1 MQFTPEN
8 KAQFDRIVARYPVKR
23 SALIP
28 ALHLVQAQEGYIS
41 SPAIEYV
48 ASLLELTPAQVHDTA
63 SFYTMFRFRPEGR
76 RHIDV
81 CTNISCALH
90 GADELIGK
98 LCDRLGIREGETT
111 ADGEWTVH
119 RVECLAGCGG
129 AVAMQVDG
137 RWVENA
143 KTDDID
149 KILSGEL
156 THRPF
161 PWPQN
166 VGETILLKNV
176 FKPNSTSID
185 VYKQGG
191 GYAKLKDFLQW
202 KPDAITDAV
211 KKANLRGRGG
221 AGFPAG
227 MKWAFLAKNDK
238 PRYLCINADEGEP
251 GTYKDRL
258 LMENDPHQ
266 LLEGCI
272 VSSYA
277 INCKTCYIYVRG
289 EFHEA
294 KVTLEKAIAEAYAAG
309 FLGKDILGLGIDL
322 DIYVHSGA
330 GSYECG
336 EETALLESLE
346 GKRGQPRVKP
356 PFPAVSGLYNC
367 PTAVN
372 NVETICCVPLVLERG
387 AEWFASYG
395 VEKNGGPKLYC
406 ISGHVKRPG
415 IYETPSGRITL
426 RDLVYGDNFAQ
437 GIREGHK
444 LRCVIPGGSSTPVLT
459 PDQLDFGMDFDS
471 ILKVGSMLGSAGTI
485 VIDDS
490 TCMVWVARKLAYFYK
505 HESCGKCTPCR
516 EGTGWLLRLLDKI
529 EEGKG
534 TERDLEILSGVCD
547 SIMGKT
553 VCAFG
558 DAAATPPLSTLT
570 KFRDEYEYHVR
581 EKACWR
587 GSAKTFEEAKAKAA
601 GRNAAGAAQPA
612 AAT

>member
-8 KAQFDRIVARYPVKR
+8 KARFDRILARYPVKR
-23 SALIP
+23 SALLP
-28 ALHLVQAQEGYIS
+28 TLHLIQDQEGYIS
-41 SPAIEYV
+41 SEAIEYA

-63 SFYTMFRFRPEGR
+63 SFYTMYRFRPEGR
-76 RHIDV
+76 RHIEV
-81 CTNISCALH
+81 CTNISCALN
-90 GADELIGK
+90 GADELIAK

-119 RVECLAGCGG
+119 RAECLAGCGG
-129 AVAMQVDG
+129 AVCMQVDG

-143 KTDDID
+143 GTEDIE
-149 KILSGEL
+149 KILSGDLEY
-156 THRPF
+156 RPF
-161 PWPQN
+161 AWPKSA
-166 VGETILLKNV
+166 GETILLKNV
-176 FKPNSTSID
+176 FKEDSATID

-191 GYAKLKDFLQW
+191 GYAKLKEFLQW
-202 KPDAITDAV
+202 KPEAITEAV

-227 MKWAFLAKNDK
+227 MKWSFLAKNDK

-266 LLEGCI
+266 LIEGCI

-277 INCKTCYIYVRG
+277 INCRTCYIYVRG
-289 EFHEA
+289 EFHQA
-294 KVTLEKAIAEAYAAG
+294 KATLEKAIAEAYAAG
-309 FLGKDILGLGIDL
+309 YLGKNILGLGIDL
-322 DIYVHSGA
+322 EMYVHSGA

-372 NVETICCVPLVLERG
+372 NVETICCVPLILDRG

-406 ISGHVKRPG
+406 VSGHVKRPG
-415 IYETPSGRITL
+415 IFETPSGRITL
-426 RDLVYGDNFAQ
+426 RDLVYGADFAQ
-437 GIREGHK
+437 GLREGRK
-444 LRCVIPGGSSTPVLT
+444 LRCVIPGGSSTPVFT
-459 PDQLDFGMDFDS
+459 PDQLDVPLDFDS
-471 ILKVGSMLGSAGTI
+471 VMKAGSMLGSAGTI

-490 TCMVWVARKLAYFYK
+490 ACMVWVARKLAYFYK
-505 HESCGKCTPCR
+505 HESCGKCSPCR
-516 EGTGWLLRLLDKI
+516 EGTGWLLRLVDKV
-529 EEGKG
+529 EEGRG
-534 TERDLEILSGVCD
+534 TERDLEIIASVCD
-547 SIMGKT
+547 SIAGKT

-581 EKACWR
+581 EKGCWR
-587 GSAKTFEEAKAKAA
+587 RVAKTFEEAKAMAA
-601 GRNAAGAAQPA
+601 RAQPA

>member
-1 MQFTPEN
+1 MQFTAPN
-8 KAQFDRIVARYPVKR
+8 KTQFDRILARYPVKR

-48 ASLLELTPAQVHDTA
+48 ASLLDLTPAQVHDTA

-76 RHIDV
+76 RQIEV
-81 CTNISCALH
+81 CTNISCALN

-119 RVECLAGCGG
+119 RGECLAGCGG
-129 AVAMQVDG
+129 AVCMQVDG

-143 KTDDID
+143 QTSDIE

-156 THRPF
+156 EYRPF
-161 PWPQN
+161 AWPKN
-166 VGETILLKNV
+166 EGETILLKNV
-176 FKPNSTSID
+176 FKENSTSID

-191 GYAKLKDFLQW
+191 GYGKLKDFLQW
-202 KPDAITDAV
+202 KPDAIIDAV

-289 EFHEA
+289 EFHQA
-294 KVTLEKAIAEAYAAG
+294 KATLEKAIDEAYAAG
-309 FLGKDILGLGIDL
+309 FLGKNILGLGIDL
-322 DIYVHSGA
+322 DIFVHTGA

-372 NVETICCVPLVLERG
+372 NVETICCVPLVLDRG

-415 IYETPSGRITL
+415 IFETPSGRITL

-459 PDQLDFGMDFDS
+459 PDQLDFNMDFDS

-505 HESCGKCTPCR
+505 HESCGKCSPCR

-534 TERDLEILSGVCD
+534 SERDLEILSGVCD

-558 DAAATPPLSTLT
+558 DAAATPPMSTLT

-581 EKACWR
+581 EKRCW
-587 GSAKTFEEAKAKAA
+587 KTVAATFAEAAA
-601 GRNAAGAAQPA
+601 LAGQAAGAPA
-612 AAT
+612 

>member
-8 KAQFDRIVARYPVKR
+8 KAEFDRVLARYPVKR
-23 SALIP
+23 SALLP
-28 ALHLVQAQEGYIS
+28 TLHLIQEQEGYIT
-41 SPAIEYV
+41 PDGIEYA

-63 SFYTMFRFRPEGR
+63 SFYTMYRFRPEGR
-76 RHIDV
+76 KHIDV
-81 CTNISCALH
+81 CTNISCALN
-90 GADELIGK
+90 GADDVLAR

-119 RVECLAGCGG
+119 RAECLAGCGG
-129 AVAMQVDG
+129 AVACQVDG

-143 KTDDID
+143 TVDDVD
-149 KILSGEL
+149 AILSGTL
-156 THRPF
+156 ASRPF
-161 PWPQN
+161 AYPPSA
-166 VGETILLKNV
+166 GETILLRNV
-176 FKPNSTSID
+176 FKKDSASID
-185 VYKQGG
+185 VYRQGG
-191 GYAKLKDFLQW
+191 GYARLKELLQI
-202 KPDAITDAV
+202 KPDAITEAV

-227 MKWAFLAKNDK
+227 LKWGFLAKNDK
-238 PRYLCINADEGEP
+238 PRYLCVNADEGEP

-258 LMENDPHQ
+258 ILERDPHS
-266 LLEGCI
+266 LIEGCI

-289 EFHEA
+289 EFYEA
-294 KVTLEKAIAEAYAAG
+294 KAVLEKAIAEAYAAG
-309 FLGKDILGLGIDL
+309 LLGKNILGLGLDL
-322 DIYVHSGA
+322 DIYVHRGA

-372 NVETICCVPLVLERG
+372 NVETICCVPILLERG

-406 ISGHVKRPG
+406 VSGHVKRPG
-415 IYETPSGRITL
+415 VFETPSGKITL
-426 RDLVYGDNFAQ
+426 RDLVYGKDFGQ
-437 GIREGHK
+437 GLREGRS
-444 LRCVIPGGSSTPVLT
+444 LRCVIPGGSSTPVFT
-459 PDQLDFGMDFDS
+459 ADQLDVPLDFDS
-471 ILKVGSMLGSAGTI
+471 IAKAGSMLGSAGTI

-490 TCMVWVARKLAYFYK
+490 ACMVWVARRLAYFYK
-505 HESCGKCTPCR
+505 HESCGKCSPCR

-534 TERDLEILSGVCD
+534 TERDLETLNTVCD
-547 SIMGKT
+547 SIAGKT

-558 DAAATPPLSTLT
+558 DAAATPPFTTLA
-570 KFRDEYEYHVR
+570 RYREEYEYHVR
-581 EKACWR
+581 QKGCWR
-587 GSAKTFEEAKAKAA
+587 RVARTFEEARAK
-601 GRNAAGAAQPA
+601 AGAAAAAQTA

>member
-1 MQFTPEN
+1 MQFTPDN
-8 KAQFDRIVARYPVKR
+8 KARFDRILARYPVKR
-23 SALIP
+23 SALLP
-28 ALHLVQAQEGYIS
+28 ALHLIQDQEGYIS
-41 SPAIEYV
+41 SEAIEYA
-48 ASLLELTPAQVHDTA
+48 ASLLELSPAQVHDTA
-63 SFYTMFRFRPEGR
+63 SFYTMYRFRPEGR
-76 RHIDV
+76 RHIEV
-81 CTNISCALH
+81 CTNISCALN
-90 GADELIGK
+90 GADDVLAK

-119 RVECLAGCGG
+119 RAECLAGCGG
-129 AVAMQVDG
+129 AVSCLVDG
-137 RWVENA
+137 RWVEN
-143 KTDDID
+143 TTTGDID
-149 KILSGEL
+149 KILSREL
-156 THRPF
+156 TERPF
-161 PWPQN
+161 PFPKST
-166 VGETILLKNV
+166 GETILLRNV
-176 FKPNSTSID
+176 FKEGSPTLD
-185 VYKQGG
+185 VYRQGG
-191 GYAKLKDFLQW
+191 GYAKLKDFLQIA
-202 KPDAITDAV
+202 PDAITDAV

-227 MKWAFLAKNDK
+227 MKWGFLAKNDK
-238 PRYLCINADEGEP
+238 PRYLCVNADEGEP

-258 LMENDPHQ
+258 ILERDPHS

-277 INCKTCYIYVRG
+277 INCRTCYIYLRG
-289 EFHEA
+289 EFYQA
-294 KVTLEKAIAEAYAAG
+294 KATLEKAIEEAYAAG
-309 FLGKDILGLGIDL
+309 LLGKNILGLGIDL

-372 NVETICCVPLVLERG
+372 NVETICCVPLILDRG

-406 ISGHVKRPG
+406 VSGHVKRPG
-415 IYETPSGRITL
+415 IFETPSGRITV
-426 RDLVYGDNFAQ
+426 RDLVFGESFGQ
-437 GIREGHK
+437 GLREGRK
-444 LRCVIPGGSSTPVLT
+444 LRCVIPGGSSTPVFT
-459 PDQLDFGMDFDS
+459 PDQLDVGLDFDS
-471 ILKVGSMLGSAGTI
+471 IAKAGSMLGSAGTI

-490 TCMVWVARKLAYFYK
+490 ACMVWVARKLAYFYK
-505 HESCGKCTPCR
+505 HESCGKCSPCR

-534 TERDLEILSGVCD
+534 TGRDLETLTTVCD
-547 SIMGKT
+547 SIAGKT

-570 KFRDEYEYHVR
+570 KYRDEYEYHVR
-581 EKACWR
+581 EKGCWR
-587 GSAKTFEEAKAKAA
+587 RVARTFEEAKAKA
-601 GRNAAGAAQPA
+601 GSVQPA
-612 AAT
+612 AAAT

>member
-1 MQFTPEN
+1 VQFTPEN
-8 KAQFDRIVARYPVKR
+8 KKTFDRILARYPVKR
-23 SALIP
+23 SALLP
-28 ALHLVQAQEGYIS
+28 ALHLVQEQEGYITTE
-41 SPAIEYV
+41 AIDYL
-48 ASLLELTPAQVHDTA
+48 ASLLDLSPAQVHDTA
-63 SFYTMFRFRPEGR
+63 SFYTMYRFRPEGR
-76 RHIDV
+76 RHIEV
-81 CTNISCALH
+81 CTNISCALN
-90 GADELIGK
+90 GADELIAK
-98 LCDRLGIREGETT
+98 LCDRLGIRAGETS

-119 RVECLAGCGG
+119 RGECLAGCGG
-129 AVAMQVDG
+129 AVCMQVDG

-143 KTDDID
+143 KTDDIE
-149 KILSGEL
+149 KVLSGDL
-156 THRPF
+156 NYRPF
-161 PWPQN
+161 PWPKSQ
-166 VGETILLKNV
+166 GETILLKNV
-176 FKPNSTSID
+176 FKTDSASIQT
-185 VYKQGG
+185 YRQGG

-202 KPDAITDAV
+202 KPDAITEAV

-227 MKWAFLAKNDK
+227 MKWSFLAKNDK

-258 LMENDPHQ
+258 ILERDPHS

-277 INCKTCYIYVRG
+277 IHCKTCYIYIRG
-289 EFHEA
+289 EFHQA
-294 KVTLEKAIAEAYAAG
+294 KATVEKAIEEAYAAG
-309 FLGKDILGLGIDL
+309 YLGKNILGLGIDL
-322 DIYVHSGA
+322 DVYVHSGA

-372 NVETICCVPLVLERG
+372 NVETICCVPLILDRG

-406 ISGHVKRPG
+406 VSGHVKRPG
-415 IYETPSGRITL
+415 VFETPSGKITL
-426 RDLVYGDNFAQ
+426 RDLVYDQRFGQ
-437 GIREGHK
+437 GLREGRT
-444 LRCVIPGGSSTPVLT
+444 LRCVIPGGSSTPVFT
-459 PDQLDFGMDFDS
+459 PDQLDVALDFDS
-471 ILKVGSMLGSAGTI
+471 VLKAGSMLGSAGTI

-490 TCMVWVARKLAYFYK
+490 ACMVWVARKLAYFYQ
-505 HESCGKCTPCR
+505 HESCGKCSPCR

-529 EEGKG
+529 EEGRG
-534 TERDLEILSGVCD
+534 VERDLEILSNVCD

-558 DAAATPPLSTLT
+558 DAAATPPLSTLS

-581 EKACWR
+581 EKGCWR
-587 GSAKTFEEAKAKAA
+587 RVATTFEEAKAKLSA
-601 GRNAAGAAQPA
+601 RQPA
-612 AAT
+612 AAAT

>member
-1 MQFTPEN
+1 MEFTAEN
-8 KAQFDRIVARYPVKR
+8 KARFDRILARYPVKR

-28 ALHLVQAQEGYIS
+28 TLHLIQEQEGFLS
-41 SPAIEYV
+41 SPALEYA

-76 RHIDV
+76 RHIEV
-81 CTNISCALH
+81 CTNISCALN
-90 GADELIGK
+90 GADELMAK
-98 LCDRLGIREGETT
+98 LCGRLGIRAGETT
-111 ADGEWTVH
+111 ADGEWTVQG
-119 RVECLAGCGG
+119 VECLAGCGG
-129 AVAMQVDG
+129 AVCAQVDG
-137 RWVENA
+137 QWVEGLR
-143 KTDDID
+143 TDDIE

-156 THRPF
+156 EYRPF
-161 PWPQN
+161 AWPKN

-176 FKPNSTSID
+176 YKKDSASIE

-191 GYAKLKDFLQW
+191 GYAKLKEMLQW
-202 KPDAITDAV
+202 KPEAIIDAV

-227 MKWAFLAKNDK
+227 MKWSFLAKNDK
-238 PRYLCINADEGEP
+238 PRYLCVNADEGEP

-289 EFHEA
+289 EFHQA
-294 KVTLEKAIAEAYAAG
+294 QATLEKAIAEAYAG
-309 FLGKDILGLGIDL
+309 GYLGKNILGLGIDL

-356 PFPAVSGLYNC
+356 PFPAVSGLYDC

-372 NVETICCVPLVLERG
+372 NVETICCVPLILERG

-415 IYETPSGRITL
+415 IFETPSGRITM
-426 RDLVYGDNFAQ
+426 RDLVYGENFAQ
-437 GIREGHK
+437 GMREGHK

-459 PDQLDFGMDFDS
+459 PDQLDFNLDFDS

-490 TCMVWVARKLAYFYK
+490 ACMVWVARKLAYFYK
-505 HESCGKCTPCR
+505 HESCGKCSPCR

-529 EEGKG
+529 EEGQG
-534 TERDLEILSGVCD
+534 TPRDLEILSTVCD

-570 KFRDEYEYHVR
+570 RFRDEYEYHVR
-581 EKACWR
+581 EKGCWR
-587 GSAKTFEEAKAKAA
+587 RVAKTFEEVKSKA
-601 GRNAAGAAQPA
+601 GSGQPA

>member
-1 MQFTPEN
+1 MQFTPDN
-8 KAQFDRIVARYPVKR
+8 KARFDRIYARYPVKR

-28 ALHLVQAQEGYIS
+28 TLFLIQEQEGYITTEG
-41 SPAIEYV
+41 IEY
-48 ASLLELTPAQVHDTA
+48 AAQLLELTPAQVHDTA

-76 RHIDV
+76 RHIEV
-81 CTNISCALH
+81 CTNISCALN
-90 GADELIGK
+90 GADEVIAK
-98 LCDRLGIREGETT
+98 VCERLGIQEGETT

-129 AVAMQVDG
+129 AVSCQVDG
-137 RWVENA
+137 RWVENV
-143 KTDDID
+143 TVDDVD
-149 KILSGEL
+149 ALVSGKL
-156 THRPF
+156 TERPF
-161 PWPQN
+161 AFPPN
-166 VGETILLKNV
+166 VGETILLRNV
-176 FKPNSTSID
+176 FKEDSASID
-185 VYKQGG
+185 TYKKGG
-191 GYAKLKDFLQW
+191 GYSKLKDFLQV
-202 KPDAITDAV
+202 PRDQITDMV

-227 MKWAFLAKNDK
+227 MKWSFLAKNDK
-238 PRYLCINADEGEP
+238 PRYLCVNADEGEP

-258 LMENDPHQ
+258 LMEQDPHS
-266 LLEGCI
+266 LIEGCI

-289 EFHEA
+289 EFFKA
-294 KVTLEKAIAEAYAAG
+294 KATLEKAIEEAYAAG
-309 FLGKDILGLGIDL
+309 FLGKNILGLGIDL
-322 DIYVHSGA
+322 DIYVHTGA

-372 NVETICCVPLVLERG
+372 NVETIVCVPLILERG

-415 IYETPSGRITL
+415 IFETPSGKITM
-426 RDLVYGDNFAQ
+426 RDLVFGKDFAQ
-437 GIREGHK
+437 GMREGRK

-459 PDQLDFGMDFDS
+459 PDQLDFALDFDS

-490 TCMVWVARKLAYFYK
+490 ACMVWVARKLAYFYK
-505 HESCGKCTPCR
+505 HESCGKCSPCR
-516 EGTGWLLRLLDKI
+516 EGTGWLLRLVDRI
-529 EEGKG
+529 ESGQG
-534 TERDLEILSGVCD
+534 TERDLEIIATVCD
-547 SIMGKT
+547 SIAGKT

-581 EKACWR
+581 NKGCWR
-587 GSAKTFEEAKAKAA
+587 RVAKTFEEARA
-601 GRNAAGAAQPA
+601 REGAPA
-612 AAT
+612 AMATTSAAS

>member
-8 KAQFDRIVARYPVKR
+8 KSRFDRILARYPVKR
-23 SALIP
+23 SALLP
-28 ALHLVQAQEGYIS
+28 TLHLIQDQEGYITTEG
-41 SPAIEYV
+41 IEYA

-63 SFYTMFRFRPEGR
+63 SFYTMYRFRPEGR
-76 RHIDV
+76 RHIEV
-81 CTNISCALH
+81 CTNISCALN
-90 GADELIGK
+90 GADELIAK
-98 LCDRLGIREGETT
+98 LCDRLGIREGETS

-119 RVECLAGCGG
+119 RGECLAGCGG
-129 AVAMQVDG
+129 AVCMQVDG

-143 KTDDID
+143 KTDDIE
-149 KILSGEL
+149 KVLSGDL
-156 THRPF
+156 KYRPF
-161 PWPQN
+161 PWPESQ
-166 VGETILLKNV
+166 GETILLKNV
-176 FKPNSTSID
+176 FKTDSASIQA
-185 VYKQGG
+185 YRQGG

-202 KPDAITDAV
+202 KPDAITEAV

-227 MKWAFLAKNDK
+227 MKWSFLAKNDK

-258 LMENDPHQ
+258 ILESDPHQ

-277 INCKTCYIYVRG
+277 INCKTCYIYIRG
-289 EFHEA
+289 EFHQA
-294 KVTLEKAIAEAYAAG
+294 KAAVERAIEEAYAAG
-309 FLGKDILGLGIDL
+309 YLGKNILGLGIDL

-372 NVETICCVPLVLERG
+372 NVETICCVPVILDRG
-387 AEWFASYG
+387 AEWFAAYG

-406 ISGHVKRPG
+406 VSGHVQRPG
-415 IYETPSGRITL
+415 VFETPSGKITL
-426 RDLVYGDNFAQ
+426 RDLVYGERFGQ
-437 GIREGHK
+437 GLREGRK
-444 LRCVIPGGSSTPVLT
+444 LRCVIPGGSSTPVFT
-459 PDQLDFGMDFDS
+459 AEELDVPLDFDS
-471 ILKVGSMLGSAGTI
+471 VLKAGSMLGSAGTI

-490 TCMVWVARKLAYFYK
+490 ACMVWVARKLAYFYK
-505 HESCGKCTPCR
+505 HESCGKCSPCR

-529 EEGKG
+529 EEGRG
-534 TERDLEILSGVCD
+534 VERDLEILSNVCD
-547 SIMGKT
+547 SIAGKT

-570 KFRDEYEYHVR
+570 RFRDEYEYHVR
-581 EKACWR
+581 EKGCWR
-587 GSAKTFEEAKAKAA
+587 RVATTFEEAKAKL
-601 GRNAAGAAQPA
+601 GARQPA
-612 AAT
+612 AAAT

>member
-8 KAQFDRIVARYPVKR
+8 KARFDRILARYPVKR

-28 ALHLVQAQEGYIS
+28 TLHLIQDQEGYLKTDGL
-41 SPAIEYV
+41 EY
-48 ASLLELTPAQVHDTA
+48 AAKLLELTPAQVHDTA

-76 RHIDV
+76 KHIDV
-81 CTNISCALH
+81 CTNISCALN
-90 GADELIGK
+90 GADELIAR
-98 LCDRLGIREGETT
+98 LCSRLGIREGETT

-129 AVAMQVDG
+129 AVSCQVDG

-143 KTDDID
+143 TPADID
-149 KILSGEL
+149 RILSGDLE
-156 THRPF
+156 HRPF
-161 PWPQN
+161 AFPPSA
-166 VGETILLKNV
+166 GDTILLKNV
-176 FKPNSTSID
+176 FKENSASID
-185 VYKQGG
+185 VYRQGG
-191 GYAKLKDFLQW
+191 GYAKLKDYLQW

-227 MKWAFLAKNDK
+227 LKWSFLAKNDK
-238 PRYLCINADEGEP
+238 PRYLCVNADEGEP

-258 LMENDPHQ
+258 LLERDPHQ
-266 LLEGCI
+266 LIEGCI

-277 INCKTCYIYVRG
+277 INCRTCYIYVRG
-289 EFHEA
+289 EFQEA
-294 KVTLEKAIAEAYAAG
+294 KATLEKAIDEAYAAG
-309 FLGKDILGLGIDL
+309 YLGKNILGLGIDL
-322 DIYVHSGA
+322 EMYVHTGA

-387 AEWFASYG
+387 ADWFASYG

-406 ISGHVKRPG
+406 VSGHVRRPG
-415 IYETPSGRITL
+415 IFETPSGRITV
-426 RDLVYGDNFAQ
+426 RDLVFGEKFGQ
-437 GIREGHK
+437 GLREGRK
-444 LRCVIPGGSSTPVLT
+444 LRAVIPGGSSTPVFT
-459 PDQLDFGMDFDS
+459 PDQIDVALDFDS
-471 ILKVGSMLGSAGTI
+471 IAKAGSMLGSAGTI

-490 TCMVWVARKLAYFYK
+490 ACMVWVARKLAYFYK
-505 HESCGKCTPCR
+505 HESCGKCSPCR
-516 EGTGWLLRLLDKI
+516 EGTGWLLRLLDRI
-529 EEGKG
+529 EEGQG
-534 TERDLEILSGVCD
+534 TEKDLEIIANVCD
-547 SIMGKT
+547 SIAGKT

-558 DAAATPPLSTLT
+558 DAAATPPLSTLS

-581 EKACWR
+581 EKGCWR
-587 GSAKTFEEAKAKAA
+587 RVATTFEEARA
-601 GRNAAGAAQPA
+601 RAGAGQPA
-612 AAT
+612 AAAR

>member
-1 MQFTPEN
+1 MQFTPEK
-8 KAQFDRIVARYPVKR
+8 KAHFDRILARYPVKR
-23 SALIP
+23 SALLP
-28 ALHLVQAQEGYIS
+28 TLHLIQDQEGYIS
-41 SPAIEYV
+41 SEAIEYA

-63 SFYTMFRFRPEGR
+63 SFYTMYRFRPEGR
-76 RHIDV
+76 RHIEV
-81 CTNISCALH
+81 CTNISCALN
-90 GADELIGK
+90 GADELIAK

-119 RVECLAGCGG
+119 RAECLAGCGG
-129 AVAMQVDG
+129 AVCMQVDG

-143 KTDDID
+143 GTEDIE
-149 KILSGEL
+149 KILSGDLEY
-156 THRPF
+156 RPF
-161 PWPQN
+161 AWPKSA
-166 VGETILLKNV
+166 GETILLKNV
-176 FKPNSTSID
+176 FKEDSATID

-191 GYAKLKDFLQW
+191 GYAKLKEFLQW
-202 KPDAITDAV
+202 KPEAITEAV

-227 MKWAFLAKNDK
+227 MKWSFLAKNDK

-266 LLEGCI
+266 LIEGCI

-277 INCKTCYIYVRG
+277 INCRTCYIYVRG
-289 EFHEA
+289 EFHQA
-294 KVTLEKAIAEAYAAG
+294 KATLEKAIAEAYAAG
-309 FLGKDILGLGIDL
+309 YLGKNILGLGIDL
-322 DIYVHSGA
+322 EMYVHSGA

-372 NVETICCVPLVLERG
+372 NVETICCVPLILDRG

-406 ISGHVKRPG
+406 VSGHVKRPG
-415 IYETPSGRITL
+415 IFETPSGRITL
-426 RDLVYGDNFAQ
+426 RDLVYGADFAQ
-437 GIREGHK
+437 GLREGRK
-444 LRCVIPGGSSTPVLT
+444 LRCVIPGGSSTPVFT
-459 PDQLDFGMDFDS
+459 PDQLDVPLDFDS
-471 ILKVGSMLGSAGTI
+471 VMKAGSMLGSAGTI

-490 TCMVWVARKLAYFYK
+490 ACMVWVARKLAYFYK
-505 HESCGKCTPCR
+505 HESCGKCSPCR
-516 EGTGWLLRLLDKI
+516 EGTGWLLRLVDKI
-529 EEGKG
+529 EEGRG
-534 TERDLEILSGVCD
+534 TERDLEIIASVCD
-547 SIMGKT
+547 SIAGKT

-581 EKACWR
+581 EKGCWR
-587 GSAKTFEEAKAKAA
+587 RVAKTFEEAKAMAA
-601 GRNAAGAAQPA
+601 RAQPA

>member
-8 KAQFDRIVARYPVKR
+8 KSRFDRILARYPVKR
-23 SALIP
+23 SALLP
-28 ALHLVQAQEGYIS
+28 ALHLVQEQEGYITTE
-41 SPAIEYV
+41 AIDYL
-48 ASLLELTPAQVHDTA
+48 APLLDLSPAQVHDTA
-63 SFYTMFRFRPEGR
+63 SFYTMYRFRPEGR
-76 RHIDV
+76 RHIEV
-81 CTNISCALH
+81 CTNISCALN

-98 LCDRLGIREGETT
+98 LCDRLGIREGETS

-119 RVECLAGCGG
+119 RGECLAGCGG
-129 AVAMQVDG
+129 AVCMQVDG

-143 KTDDID
+143 KTDDIE
-149 KILSGEL
+149 KILSGDL
-156 THRPF
+156 KYRPF
-161 PWPQN
+161 PWPESQ
-166 VGETILLKNV
+166 GETFLLKNI
-176 FKPNSTSID
+176 FKTDSASIQT
-185 VYKQGG
+185 YRQGG

-202 KPDAITDAV
+202 KPEAITEAV

-227 MKWAFLAKNDK
+227 MKWSFLAKNDK

-258 LMENDPHQ
+258 ILENDPHS

-289 EFHEA
+289 EFHQA
-294 KVTLEKAIAEAYAAG
+294 KATLEKAIAEAYAAG

-372 NVETICCVPLVLERG
+372 NVETICCVPLILDRG

-406 ISGHVKRPG
+406 VSGHVKRPG
-415 IYETPSGRITL
+415 VFETPSGKITL
-426 RDLVYGDNFAQ
+426 RDLVFDPRFGQ
-437 GIREGHK
+437 GLREGRK
-444 LRCVIPGGSSTPVLT
+444 LRCVIPGGSSTPVFT
-459 PDQLDFGMDFDS
+459 ADQLDVALDFDS
-471 ILKVGSMLGSAGTI
+471 VIKAGSMLGSAGTI

-490 TCMVWVARKLAYFYK
+490 ACMVWVARKLAYFYK
-505 HESCGKCTPCR
+505 HESCGKCSPCR

-529 EEGKG
+529 EEGRAV
-534 TERDLEILSGVCD
+534 ERDLEILTSVCD
-547 SIMGKT
+547 SIAGKT

-581 EKACWR
+581 EKGCWR
-587 GSAKTFEEAKAKAA
+587 RVAATFEEAKAKA
-601 GRNAAGAAQPA
+601 RSAQPA
-612 AAT
+612 AAAT

>member
-8 KAQFDRIVARYPVKR
+8 KSQFDRILARYPVKR
-23 SALIP
+23 SALLP
-28 ALHLVQAQEGYIS
+28 TLHLIQEQEGYLTS
-41 SPAIEYV
+41 GAIEYA
-48 ASLLELTPAQVHDTA
+48 ASLLDLTPAQVHDTA
-63 SFYTMFRFRPEGR
+63 SFYTMYRFRPEGR
-76 RHIDV
+76 RHIEV
-81 CTNISCALH
+81 CTNISCALN

-111 ADGEWTVH
+111 KDGEWTVH

-129 AVAMQVDG
+129 AVACQVDG

-143 KTDDID
+143 TVDDID
-149 KILSGEL
+149 AILSGKL
-156 THRPF
+156 TSRPF
-161 PWPQN
+161 AYPPSA
-166 VGETILLKNV
+166 GETILLRNV
-176 FKPNSTSID
+176 FKKDSASID

-191 GYAKLKDFLQW
+191 GYSKLKDFLQM
-202 KPDAITDAV
+202 KPEAITEAV

-227 MKWAFLAKNDK
+227 MKWSFLAKNDK
-238 PRYLCINADEGEP
+238 PRYLCVNADEGEP

-258 LMENDPHQ
+258 ILERDPHS
-266 LLEGCI
+266 LIEGCI

-289 EFHEA
+289 EFYEA
-294 KVTLEKAIAEAYAAG
+294 QAILEKAVDEAYAAG
-309 FLGKDILGLGIDL
+309 LLGKNILGTGLDL
-322 DIYVHSGA
+322 DIYIHSGA

-372 NVETICCVPLVLERG
+372 NVETICCVPILLERG
-387 AEWFASYG
+387 AEWFAGYG

-406 ISGHVKRPG
+406 VSGHVMRPG
-415 IYETPSGRITL
+415 VFETPSGKITL
-426 RDLVYGDNFAQ
+426 RDLVYGKDFGQ
-437 GIREGHK
+437 GLREGRQ
-444 LRCVIPGGSSTPVLT
+444 LRCVIPGGSSTPVFT
-459 PDQLDFGMDFDS
+459 AAQLDVALDFDS
-471 ILKVGSMLGSAGTI
+471 IAKAGSMLGSAGTI

-490 TCMVWVARKLAYFYK
+490 ACMVWVARKLAYFYK
-505 HESCGKCTPCR
+505 HESCGKCSPCR

-529 EEGKG
+529 EEGRA
-534 TERDLEILSGVCD
+534 TERDLEILAEVCD
-547 SIMGKT
+547 SIAGKT

-558 DAAATPPLSTLT
+558 DAAMTPPLTTL
-570 KFRDEYEYHVR
+570 KAYRDEYEYHVR
-581 EKACWR
+581 EKGCWR
-587 GSAKTFEEAKAKAA
+587 RVATTFEEAKAKAGLA
-601 GRNAAGAAQPA
+601 AAGPARTA

>member
-1 MQFTPEN
+1 MEFTPEN
-8 KAQFDRIVARYPVKR
+8 KARFDRILARYPVKR
-23 SALIP
+23 SALLP
-28 ALHLVQAQEGYIS
+28 ALHLIQEQEGYITS
-41 SPAIEYV
+41 AAIEYA

-63 SFYTMFRFRPEGR
+63 SFYTMYRFRPEGR
-76 RHIDV
+76 RHIEV
-81 CTNISCALH
+81 CTNISCALS
-90 GADELIGK
+90 GADELIAR
-98 LCDRLGIREGETT
+98 LCDRLGIREGETS

-129 AVAMQVDG
+129 AVCLQVDG

-143 KTDDID
+143 KTDDIE
-149 KILSGEL
+149 KILSGDL
-156 THRPF
+156 RYRPF
-161 PWPQN
+161 AWPKSP
-166 VGETILLKNV
+166 GETILLKNV
-176 FKPNSTSID
+176 FKEGSASID
-185 VYKQGG
+185 VYRQGG
-191 GYAKLKDFLQW
+191 GYSRLKEYLQW
-202 KPDAITDAV
+202 KPEAITDAV

-227 MKWAFLAKNDK
+227 MKWSFLAKNDK

-258 LMENDPHQ
+258 IMENDPHQ
-266 LLEGCI
+266 LIEGCI
-272 VSSYA
+272 VSSHA

-289 EFHEA
+289 EFHQA
-294 KVTLEKAIAEAYAAG
+294 KATLEKAIEEAYAAG
-309 FLGKDILGLGIDL
+309 LLGKDILGLGMDL

-372 NVETICCVPLVLERG
+372 NVETICCVPLILERG

-415 IYETPSGRITL
+415 VFETPSGGITM
-426 RDLVYGDNFAQ
+426 RDLVYGEDFAQ
-437 GIREGHK
+437 GLREGRK

-459 PDQLDFGMDFDS
+459 HDELDFRLDFDS
-471 ILKVGSMLGSAGTI
+471 ILEVGSMLGSAGTI

-490 TCMVWVARKLAYFYK
+490 ACMVWVARKLAYFYK
-505 HESCGKCTPCR
+505 HESCGKCSPCR
-516 EGTGWLLRLLDKI
+516 EGTGWLLRLLDRV
-529 EEGKG
+529 EEGRG
-534 TERDLEILSGVCD
+534 TERDLEIIATVCD

-558 DAAATPPLSTLT
+558 DAAATPPLSTLS

-581 EKACWR
+581 EKGCWR
-587 GSAKTFEEAKAKAA
+587 RVATTFEEARA
-601 GRNAAGAAQPA
+601 RAGAGQPA
-612 AAT
+612 VASP

>member
-8 KAQFDRIVARYPVKR
+8 KATFDRVLARYPVKR
-23 SALIP
+23 SALLP
-28 ALHLVQAQEGYIS
+28 TLHLIQEQEGYITS
-41 SPAIEYV
+41 EAIEYA

-63 SFYTMFRFRPEGR
+63 SFYTMYRFRPEGR
-76 RHIDV
+76 RHIEV
-81 CTNISCALH
+81 CTNISCALN
-90 GADELIGK
+90 GADEVIAK

-129 AVAMQVDG
+129 AVSCQVDG

-143 KTDDID
+143 TVDDID
-149 KILSGEL
+149 AILSGTL
-156 THRPF
+156 TSRPF
-161 PWPQN
+161 PYPPSS
-166 VGETILLKNV
+166 GETILLRNV
-176 FKPNSTSID
+176 FKEGSTTLD
-185 VYKQGG
+185 VYRKGG
-191 GYAKLKDFLQW
+191 GYAKLKDFLQM
-202 KPDAITDAV
+202 KPEAITEAV

-227 MKWAFLAKNDK
+227 MKWSFLAKNDK
-238 PRYLCINADEGEP
+238 PRYLCVNADEGEP

-258 LMENDPHQ
+258 ILEKDPHS
-266 LLEGCI
+266 LIEGCI

-277 INCKTCYIYVRG
+277 INCRTCYIYVRG

-294 KVTLEKAIAEAYAAG
+294 KRVLQKAIDEAYAAG
-309 FLGKDILGLGIDL
+309 LLGKDILGLGIDL
-322 DIYVHSGA
+322 DIYIHSGA

-372 NVETICCVPLVLERG
+372 NVETICCVPVLLERG
-387 AEWFASYG
+387 AEWFAGYG

-406 ISGHVKRPG
+406 VSGHVKRPG
-415 IYETPSGRITL
+415 VFETPSGKITL
-426 RDLVYGDNFAQ
+426 KDLVFGEAFGQ
-437 GIREGHK
+437 GLREGRK
-444 LRCVIPGGSSTPVLT
+444 LRCVIPGGSSTPVFGA
-459 PDQLDFGMDFDS
+459 DQLDVGLDFDS
-471 ILKVGSMLGSAGTI
+471 IAKAGSMLGSAGTI

-490 TCMVWVARKLAYFYK
+490 ACMVWVARKLAFFYK
-505 HESCGKCTPCR
+505 HESCGKCSPCR

-534 TERDLEILSGVCD
+534 TERDLEILAEVCD
-547 SIMGKT
+547 SIAGKT

-558 DAAATPPLSTLT
+558 DAAMTPPLTTL
-570 KFRDEYEYHVR
+570 KKYREEYEYHVR
-581 EKACWR
+581 HKGCWR
-587 GSAKTFEEAKAKAA
+587 RVASTFEEAQA
-601 GRNAAGAAQPA
+601 RAGAAATA
-612 AAT
+612 AATAAAR

>member
-1 MQFTPEN
+1 MEFTPEN
-8 KAQFDRIVARYPVKR
+8 KARFDTILARYPVKR
-23 SALIP
+23 SALLP
-28 ALHLVQAQEGYIS
+28 TLHLIQAQEGYIS
-41 SPAIEYV
+41 SPAIEYA

-63 SFYTMFRFRPEGR
+63 SFYTMYRFKPEGR
-76 RHIDV
+76 RQIEV
-81 CTNISCALH
+81 CTNISCALN
-90 GADELIGK
+90 GADELIAK
-98 LCDRLGIREGETT
+98 LCDRLGIQEGGTS

-119 RVECLAGCGG
+119 RGECLAGCGG
-129 AVAMQVDG
+129 AVCMQVDG

-143 KTDDID
+143 TTGDIE

-156 THRPF
+156 KYRPF
-161 PWPQN
+161 AWPKN
-166 VGETILLKNV
+166 AGETILLKNV
-176 FKPNSTSID
+176 YKENSTSID

-227 MKWAFLAKNDK
+227 MKWSFLAKNDK

-289 EFHEA
+289 EFHQA
-294 KVTLEKAIAEAYAAG
+294 QAALVKAIDEAYAAG
-309 FLGKDILGLGIDL
+309 YLGKNILGLGIDL

-372 NVETICCVPLVLERG
+372 NVETICCVPLILDRG
-387 AEWFASYG
+387 PEWFASYG

-415 IYETPSGRITL
+415 IFETPSGRITL
-426 RDLVYGDNFAQ
+426 RDLVYGDSFAQ
-437 GIREGHK
+437 GMREGRK

-459 PDQLDFGMDFDS
+459 PDQLDFNMDFDS
-471 ILKVGSMLGSAGTI
+471 IVKVGSMLGSAGTI

-490 TCMVWVARKLAYFYK
+490 ACMVWVARKLAYFYK
-505 HESCGKCTPCR
+505 HESCGKCSPCR

-529 EEGKG
+529 EEGQG
-534 TERDLEILSGVCD
+534 TERDLEILSTVCD

-570 KFRDEYEYHVR
+570 KFRDEYEYHIR
-581 EKACWR
+581 EKGCWR
-587 GSAKTFEEAKAKAA
+587 RVAGTFEEARAKA
-601 GRNAAGAAQPA
+601 GNAQTA
-612 AAT
+612 AATT

>member
-8 KAQFDRIVARYPVKR
+8 KSRFDRILARYPVKR
-23 SALIP
+23 SALLP
-28 ALHLVQAQEGYIS
+28 TLHLIQEQEGYLTTE
-41 SPAIEYV
+41 AIDYA
-48 ASLLELTPAQVHDTA
+48 ASLLELTAAQVHDTA
-63 SFYTMFRFRPEGR
+63 SFYTMYRFRPEGR
-76 RHIDV
+76 RHIEV
-81 CTNISCALH
+81 CTNISCALN
-90 GADELIGK
+90 GADELITK
-98 LCDRLGIREGETT
+98 LCGRLGIREGGTS

-119 RVECLAGCGG
+119 RGECLAGCGG
-129 AVAMQVDG
+129 AVCVQVDG
-137 RWVENA
+137 RWVENC
-143 KTDDID
+143 KTDDIE
-149 KILSGEL
+149 KILSGDL
-156 THRPF
+156 KYRPF
-161 PWPQN
+161 AWPRSP
-166 VGETILLKNV
+166 GETILLKNV
-176 FKPNSTSID
+176 FKENSGSLE

-191 GYAKLKDFLQW
+191 GYAKLKDFLRW
-202 KPDAITDAV
+202 KPEAITEAV

-227 MKWAFLAKNDK
+227 MKWSFLAKNDK
-238 PRYLCINADEGEP
+238 PRYLCVNADEGEP

-266 LLEGCI
+266 LIEGCI

-277 INCKTCYIYVRG
+277 INCRTCYIYVRG
-289 EFHEA
+289 EFYQA
-294 KVTLEKAIAEAYAAG
+294 KAALETAVEEAYAAG
-309 FLGKDILGLGIDL
+309 YLGQNILGLGIDL

-372 NVETICCVPLVLERG
+372 NVETLCCVPLILERG

-406 ISGHVKRPG
+406 VSGHVKRPG
-415 IYETPSGRITL
+415 VFETPSGRITL
-426 RDLVYGDNFAQ
+426 RELVFDPRFGQ
-437 GIREGHK
+437 GLREGRK
-444 LRCVIPGGSSTPVLT
+444 LRCVIPGGSSTPVFT
-459 PDQLDFGMDFDS
+459 ADQLDVPLDFDS
-471 ILKVGSMLGSAGTI
+471 VLKAGSMLGSAGTI

-490 TCMVWVARKLAYFYK
+490 ACMVWVARKLAYFYK
-505 HESCGKCTPCR
+505 HESCGKCSPCR

-529 EEGKG
+529 EEGRG
-534 TERDLEILSGVCD
+534 TERDLQVLSDVCD
-547 SIMGKT
+547 SIAGKT

-581 EKACWR
+581 EKGCWR
-587 GSAKTFEEAKAKAA
+587 RVAATFEEARA
-601 GRNAAGAAQPA
+601 RAGAAQPA
-612 AAT
+612 AAAT

>member
-1 MQFTPEN
+1 MEFNPGN
-8 KAQFDRIVARYPVKR
+8 KARFDVILARYPVKR

-28 ALHLVQAQEGYIS
+28 TLHLIQEQEGFLS
-41 SPAIEYV
+41 TPSLEYA

-76 RHIDV
+76 HHIDV
-81 CTNISCALH
+81 CTNISCALN
-90 GADELIGK
+90 GADDVIAK
-98 LCDRLGIREGETT
+98 LCDRLGIRKGETT
-111 ADGEWTVH
+111 ADGEWTVQG
-119 RVECLAGCGG
+119 VECLAGCGG
-129 AVAMQVDG
+129 AVCAQVDG
-137 RWVENA
+137 RWVEGLQ
-143 KTDDID
+143 TSDID

-156 THRPF
+156 KSRPF
-161 PWPQN
+161 AWPAN
-166 VGETILLKNV
+166 KGETILLKNV
-176 FKPNSTSID
+176 HKKNSPSID

-202 KPDAITDAV
+202 KPDAIIDAV

-227 MKWAFLAKNDK
+227 MKWSFLAKNDK
-238 PRYLCINADEGEP
+238 PRYLCVNADEGEP

-266 LLEGCI
+266 LIEGCI

-289 EFHEA
+289 EFYQA
-294 KVTLEKAIAEAYAAG
+294 QATLEKAIAEAYAAG
-309 FLGKDILGLGIDL
+309 YLGKNILGLGIDL
-322 DIYVHSGA
+322 DIYDHSGA

-356 PFPAVSGLYNC
+356 PFPAVSGLYDS

-372 NVETICCVPLVLERG
+372 NVETICCVPLILERG

-415 IYETPSGRITL
+415 IFETPSGKITM
-426 RDLVYGDNFAQ
+426 RDLLYGENFAQ
-437 GIREGHK
+437 GVREGHK

-459 PDQLDFGMDFDS
+459 PDQLDFNLDFDS

-505 HESCGKCTPCR
+505 HESCGKCSPCR

-529 EEGKG
+529 EEGQG

-581 EKACWR
+581 EKGCWR
-587 GSAKTFEEAKAKAA
+587 RVAKTFEEAKAKA
-601 GRNAAGAAQPA
+601 GSAQPA
-612 AAT
+612 AATT